1 MEHCP
6 ARIVIVMEGSRSAW
20 LVGLVGLS
28 GLLAAVAS
36 AAGIFLRGDLV
47 TRAFTTVRGD
57 RIEYLTAGAY
67 RFNGINVASEGIGW
81 DLVTLLV
88 IVPALAFT
96 MPSLWRGTLRATL
109 LASGLLV
116 YFLYQYAEYAM
127 ALAYGPLF
135 PVYVAIVATSVSGLA
150 LLLSR
155 VDVASLP
162 ARFGPRFPRRA
173 MIGFGLYMAILLAGI
188 WVPLIARTFTE
199 TSVPQLFGGTTL
211 VVQAFDLGF
220 LVPLGL
226 FTAVTV
232 YRRLP
237 VGYLLS
243 AVVIVK
249 GASIALG
256 IAAMLVVEWVTT
268 GEPQLPPVIVFG
280 LTAAAGLAIAVR
292 MYRGIDGRPVAAVPT
307 AELQPA

>member
-1 MEHCP
+1 MQ
-6 ARIVIVMEGSRSAW
+6 SRPSPW
-20 LVGLVGLS
+20 LVGLVGLT
-28 GLLAAVAS
+28 GVLAAIAS
-36 AAGIFLRGDLV
+36 AAGVLLRGDLA
-47 TRAFTTVRGD
+47 TRQFTTIRGD
-57 RIEYLTAGAY
+57 AVEYLTDGAY
-67 RFNGINVASEGIGW
+67 RFNGINIVSEGIGW

-88 IVPALAFT
+88 IVPALALT
-96 MPSLWRGTLRATL
+96 VPSLLRGTLHATL
-109 LASGLLV
+109 LAAGFLL

-135 PVYVAIVATSVSGLA
+135 PVYVGIVALSVSSLA

-155 VDVASLP
+155 VDLAALP
-162 ARFGPRFPRRA
+162 EQFGPRFPRRA
-173 MIGFGLYMAILLAGI
+173 MIAFGLYMAILLGGM
-188 WVPLIARTFTE
+188 WLPLIARTLTE
-199 TSVPQLFGGTTL
+199 TSVPELYGGMTL

-249 GASIALG
+249 GGSIALG
-256 IAAMLVVEWVTT
+256 IVAMMVVEWLTT
-268 GEPQLPPVIVFG
+268 GEPQLPPIVIFG
-280 LTAAAGLAIAVR
+280 LTTAAGLAIAVR
-292 MYRGIDGRPVAAVPT
+292 MYRGIEARSGAPIPPTATPVAA
-307 AELQPA
+307 

>member
-1 MEHCP
+1 MQP
-6 ARIVIVMEGSRSAW
+6 TRSPW
-20 LVGLVGLS
+20 LVGLVGLT
-28 GLLAAVAS
+28 GLLAAIAS
-36 AAGIFLRGDLV
+36 AAGIFLRGDLA
-47 TRAFTTVRGD
+47 TRPFTTIRGD
-57 RIEYLTAGAY
+57 AVEYLTDGAY

-88 IVPALAFT
+88 IVPALAMT
-96 MPSLWRGTLRATL
+96 MPSLIRGTLRGTL
-109 LASGLLV
+109 LAAGFLV

-135 PVYVAIVATSVSGLA
+135 PLYVGIVALSVSGLA
-150 LLLSR
+150 VLLTG
-155 VDVASLP
+155 VDLTVLP
-162 ARFGPRFPRRA
+162 ERFGPRFPRRA
-173 MIGFGLYMAILLAGI
+173 MVAFGLYMAILLAAM
-188 WVPLIARTFTE
+188 WLPLIARTLTE
-199 TSVPQLFGGTTL
+199 TSVPQLYGGTTL

-256 IAAMLVVEWVTT
+256 IVAMLVVEWLTT
-268 GEPQLPPVIVFG
+268 GEPQLPPIVIFS
-280 LTAAAGLAIAVR
+280 LTTAAGLWIAIR
-292 MYRGIDGRPVAAVPT
+292 MYRGIDARSPAA
-307 AELQPA
+307 PAPGAALPAV

>member
-1 MEHCP
+1 M
-6 ARIVIVMEGSRSAW
+6 VGVMERRQSPW
-20 LVGLVGLS
+20 LIGLVGLS
-28 GLLAAVAS
+28 GVLAAIAS
-36 AAGIFLRGDLV
+36 AAGIFLRGDLA
-47 TRAFTTVRGD
+47 TQAFTTVRGD
-57 RIEYLTAGAY
+57 SVEYLTGGAY

-81 DLVTLLV
+81 DLVTLV
-88 IVPALAFT
+88 VVVPALALT
-96 MPSLWRGTLRATL
+96 MPSLWRGTLRAIL
-109 LASGLLV
+109 LASGFLV

-135 PVYVAIVATSVSGLA
+135 PVYVAIVASSVSGLA

-155 VDVASLP
+155 VDVAGLP

-173 MIGFGLYMAILLAGI
+173 MIAFGLYMAILLVGM
-188 WVPLIARTFTE
+188 WVPLIARTVTE
-199 TSVPQLFGGTTL
+199 TSVTELYGGTTL

-237 VGYLLS
+237 VGHLLS

-256 IAAMLVVEWVTT
+256 IAAMLVVEWATT
-268 GEPQLPPVIVFG
+268 GEPQLPPITVFA
-280 LTAAAGLAIAVR
+280 LTAAASLAIAVR
-292 MYRGIDGRPVAAVPT
+292 LYQGLDAQPT
-307 AELQPA
+307 PETTTANPLPA

>member
-1 MEHCP
+1 M
-6 ARIVIVMEGSRSAW
+6 A
-20 LVGLVGLS
+20 S
-28 GLLAAVAS
+28 GAS
-36 AAGIFLRGDLV
+36 IIFRGDLV
-47 TRAFTTVRGD
+47 TRQFTTIRGD
-57 RIEYLTAGAY
+57 AVEYLTGGAY

-88 IVPALAFT
+88 IVPALALT
-96 MPSLWRGTLRATL
+96 LPSLLRGTLRGTL
-109 LASGLLV
+109 LAAGFLL

-135 PVYVAIVATSVSGLA
+135 PLYVGIVALSVSGLA
-150 LLLSR
+150 MLLSR
-155 VDVASLP
+155 VDIRALP
-162 ARFGPRFPRRA
+162 EQFGPRFPRRA
-173 MIGFGLYMAILLAGI
+173 MVGFGLYMAILLAGM
-188 WVPLIARTFTE
+188 WLPLIARTLTE
-199 TSVPQLFGGTTL
+199 TSVPELYGGTTL

-237 VGYLLS
+237 IGHLLS

-256 IAAMLVVEWVTT
+256 IVAMLVVEWLTT
-268 GEPQLPPVIVFG
+268 GEPQLPPIVIFS
-280 LTAAAGLAIAVR
+280 LTTLAGFAIAVR
-292 MYRGIDGRPVAAVPT
+292 LYRGVGAHGSSSAVPT
-307 AELQPA
+307 ATPVAV